1 MLILKSFSI
10 VGVVLI
16 AALWALS
23 VYLEPSNLN
32 SPAILHSATT
42 LSLPTPALP
51 TPAPQTREAI
61 EPEVAE
67 PKAAV
72 ASVHP
77 STHAVH
83 HRSRER

>member
-1 MLILKSFSI
+1 VLILKSFSI
-10 VGVVLI
+10 VGAVLI

-32 SPAILHSATT
+32 TPAVLHSATT
-42 LSLPTPALP
+42 LSLPTPKP
-51 TPAPQTREAI
+51 RTSDAI
-61 EPEVAE
+61 EPEVAQ
-67 PKAAV
+67 PKAAL

>member
-32 SPAILHSATT
+32 SPAVLHSATT
-42 LSLPTPALP
+42 LSLPTPA
-51 TPAPQTREAI
+51 PQTRKAI

-77 STHAVH
+77 STRAVH